1 MSTDRDDDV
10 LLERLSQVAAQADP
24 LPDDIAVA
32 AREAIR
38 MHDVDGELAELI
50 ADSASTAPDLEY
62 ETVRATAST
71 TADRLLSFEGGGVR
85 VELEVLP
92 GDEALTVIGQLVG
105 ASPDSCDIE
114 YGDGRRETVQL
125 DELGR
130 FLLDRWRGGPVRI
143 RCRSEGGQSIITSWV
158 SL

>member
-10 LLERLSQVAAQADP
+10 LLELLSQVAAQADP
-24 LPDDIAVA
+24 LPEDIAVA
-32 AREAIR
+32 AREAIS

-62 ETVRATAST
+62 ETVRATAGT

-85 VELEVLP
+85 VELEVVP
-92 GDEALTVIGQLVG
+92 GDDALTVIGQLVG
-105 ASPDSCDIE
+105 AAPDSCDLE

-130 FLLDRWRGGPVRI
+130 FLLDRWRGGPVRV
-143 RCRSEGGQSIITSWV
+143 RCRSAGGRPVITSWV